1 MRRLARGLA
10 LAPLAVLG
18 ACALQPDY
26 QRPAIKVA
34 DTWTNAALAPAV
46 PPLQAS
52 DGWWTLLNDAAV
64 DRLVAAGLADNPTLA
79 EAAARLEQARAE
91 LSIRDAM
98 RGPTLSANAG
108 AQRARD
114 RAGAGETTASQSTAS
129 VGVGL
134 AWELDLWRRVREGA
148 AAARYRLT
156 ASAAEAE
163 AARLSVVGDIV
174 DTSLAL
180 RACDARTTLRDL
192 DIVSRQ
198 TELAVTRARLAAGS
212 VSPVTLATA
221 LGDLA
226 AARTDRIA
234 QDETCRHLVNSL
246 SALSGL
252 KGAEIQNLLATSR
265 TIAAPPPF
273 TPALP
278 ATVLLDHPTVV
289 AAEREVAARWSD
301 IGVARAER
309 LPRVDL
315 AAALSDQWIRALG
328 DSASY
333 GARSAGL
340 SLNGPLLDGGAGAA
354 SVSGAEARYREAAAH
369 LDLTVRTLARDVEDA
384 LTAQQSALARVDT
397 SRDALSATA
406 FALEANSARW
416 RVGAIA
422 QVELEASRRQYNQA
436 QDSAVAAAADRA
448 RAWVALIRTTG
459 AASSRKNP

>member
-10 LAPLAVLG
+10 LAPLVVLG

-34 DTWTNAALAPAV
+34 DTWMNAPPAPA
-46 PPLQAS
+46 S
-52 DGWWTLLNDAAV
+52 SSRDGWWRLLNDQAV
-64 DRLVAAGLADNPTLA
+64 DRLVAAGLEDNPTLT
-79 EAAARLEQARAE
+79 EAAARLDQARAD
-91 LSIRDAM
+91 LSSQDAA
-98 RGPTLSANAG
+98 RGPTLSANAS

-114 RAGAGETTASQSTAS
+114 RGGAGEATTSQSTAS

-134 AWELDLWRRVREGA
+134 AWELDLWGRMREGA

-156 ASAAEAE
+156 ASNAEAE
-163 AARLSVVGDIV
+163 AARLSVVGEIV
-174 DTSLAL
+174 DTTLAL
-180 RACDARTTLRDL
+180 RACEARTILRDL
-192 DIVSRQ
+192 DIASRE

-212 VSPVTLATA
+212 VPPVTLATA

-226 AARTDRIA
+226 AARTERIV
-234 QDETCRHLVNSL
+234 QDEACGRLVNAL
-246 SALSGL
+246 AALSGL
-252 KGAEIQNLLATSR
+252 ESVKIRSLLATGG

-278 ATVLLDHPTVV
+278 ATVLLGHPTVV
-289 AAEREVAARWSD
+289 AAEREVAARWSE
-301 IGVARAER
+301 IAVARAER

-315 AAALSDQWIRALG
+315 AATLSGQWIRALG
-328 DSASY
+328 ASASY

-340 SLNGPLLDGGAGAA
+340 SLTGPLLDGGAGAA
-354 SVSGAEARYREAAAH
+354 RVRGAEARYREAAAH
-369 LDLTVRTLARDVEDA
+369 LDLVVRTLARDVEDA
-384 LTAQQSALARVDT
+384 LTAQQSALARIDT
-397 SRDALSATA
+397 ARDALGAAA

-436 QDSAVAAAADRA
+436 QDSAVAAAADRT
-448 RAWVALIRTTG
+448 RAWVALVRTTG
-459 AASSRKNP
+459 APNLRTTP